1 MPFPAPGVLPGLG
14 IEPRLLQWEAD
25 SLPLNHRESPI
36 SKVTSEKRD
45 LAVAGPGSHVYNPG
59 GRTNFKLK
67 IRDDP
72 QIVPVFRHSLRACC
86 CRFCLLSV
94 SPQAPAGATAA
105 PEGVGVLLGA
115 GADGPVHAGG
125 GGGQAAG
132 GFLGSP
138 GGRAHCW
145 GADFLTMPCGAV
157 DCSLFR
163 EGCEQQARVLVS
175 KAPVLSVA

>member
-1 MPFPAPGVLPGLG
+1 M
-14 IEPRLLQWEAD
+14 
-25 SLPLNHRESPI
+25 
-36 SKVTSEKRD
+36 
-45 LAVAGPGSHVYNPG
+45 
-59 GRTNFKLK
+59 
-67 IRDDP
+67 
-72 QIVPVFRHSLRACC
+72 
-86 CRFCLLSV
+86 
-94 SPQAPAGATAA
+94 
-105 PEGVGVLLGA
+105 LLGA

-163 EGCEQQARVLVS
+163 EGCKQQARVLVS